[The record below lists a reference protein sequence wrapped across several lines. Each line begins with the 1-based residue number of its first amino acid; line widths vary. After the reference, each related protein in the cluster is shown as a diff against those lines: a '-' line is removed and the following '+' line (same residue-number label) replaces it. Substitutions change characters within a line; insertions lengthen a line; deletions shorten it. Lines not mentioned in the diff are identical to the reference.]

1 MTDNIRP
8 KIWKHIGLYGHAV
21 GTFALTPDGVTWK
34 SAVLGTN
41 GQHDDADIE
50 TRKSLPKSSIAGALW
65 TVFGKS
71 GHLRIL
77 TKNNDTNGS
86 NNNNDGSSKKDS
98 SNKLPSAM
106 RFDGFPP
113 SDYESLC
120 ETLSALYGVSC
131 KRHTMSTAGNSWGN
145 TDITNKHLVFRQ
157 CRLEKGGNYDTTS
170 NGREGLE
177 EGEEFEPRDGE
188 EMLSLDLGEVS
199 QCVLPGNN
207 RNEIEMQFLESDT
220 VGADQLVAIRFY
232 VPPDADAD
240 PTDKDAPTSAEVLQS
255 HIMNAA
261 SVKKTSGA
269 IIAEF
274 EEVKGTFLTPRGR
287 YAIELY
293 DAFLRMRGAKYDFK
307 IRYDDISRLFLLP
320 RQDDMHM
327 AFVIALD
334 KPIRQGQ
341 QRYNMLVMQCT
352 KEHSELEINLDDAIL
367 EKEYGGDIQ
376 SRMEGSF
383 SNIVAKTFKVITRK
397 KVFIPGKFA
406 NANQQ
411 AWVKCALRANEG
423 HLYPLEKQF
432 IFIHK
437 PAVLIRF
444 DEVESVEF
452 QRYAGGQGSTRNFD
466 LNVTLHATP
475 GDGPA
480 TREYTF
486 SGIDKTNYAA
496 LYSFLS
502 GKKIRILNLEGSG
515 GPSAMDEE
523 TSPSGGDRVRPAA
536 GAMDEADDDDDEESE
551 DEDYDQAKGSGE
563 ESGDGGGSD
572 DDDDDED
579 DDDMGSVD
587 SDDSDLKEYKKK
599 ASAKKKDV
607 VSKSKKPAGDD
618 DGKKRKASSS
628 PIKKAA
634 AKKKKKDPNAPKGA
648 MSAFMYFSTAK
659 RSEIKEANP
668 DASFGDIGKLVGAAW
683 KELSDDKK
691 VKWEEKAKEDK
702 ARYAKEMSNYS
713 APEDSDD
720 DDSDDSDGGK
730 GKKKPAVKKA
740 KKDPNA
746 PKGAKSAFMYFSNA
760 KRSEIKEANPDA
772 SFGDIGKLIGAAW
785 KELNDSQKVKWEEMA
800 KEDKTRYTK
809 EMSNYKPAE
818 TKNKPAETKK
828 KAAAVT
834 KKPVESKKKPAAP
847 ASDESSEAGSSSFES
862 DSDSDDDSDSD

>member
-1 MTDNIRP
+1 MTDIRP

-41 GQHDDADIE
+41 GQPDDADIE
-50 TRKSLPKSSIAGALW
+50 TRKSLPKASIAGALW

-77 TKNNDTNGS
+77 TKNNDTNG
-86 NNNNDGSSKKDS
+86 NNNEGSNKKDS
-98 SNKLPSAM
+98 KLPSAM

-113 SDYESLC
+113 SDYESLS
-120 ETLSALYGVSC
+120 ETLAALYGVTC
-131 KRHTMSTAGNSWGN
+131 KRHTMSAAGNSWGN

-157 CRLEKGGNYDTTS
+157 CRLEKGDNDTTS
-170 NGREGLE
+170 NGGRGGGDGGGLE
-177 EGEEFEPRDGE
+177 DGEEFEPRDGE

-255 HIMNAA
+255 HIMNVA

-411 AWVKCALRANEG
+411 ACVKCALRANEG

-466 LNVTLHATP
+466 LNVTLHSTP
-475 GDGPA
+475 GDGQA

-486 SGIDKTNYAA
+486 SGIDRTNYAA

-502 GKKIRILNLEGSG
+502 GKKIRILNLEGGG

-536 GAMDEADDDDDEESE
+536 GAMDEAGDDDDEESE

-572 DDDDDED
+572 DDDDD

-599 ASAKKKDV
+599 ASAKKKDAV
-607 VSKSKKPAGDD
+607 GKSKRTAGD
-618 DGKKRKASSS
+618 DGKKRKVLSS
-628 PIKKAA
+628 PVKKAA

-648 MSAFMYFSTAK
+648 KSAFMYFSTAK

-668 DASFGDIGKLVGAAW
+668 DASFGDLGKLVGAAW
-683 KELSDDKK
+683 KELSDDGKAE
-691 VKWEEKAKEDK
+691 WEEKAKEDK

-720 DDSDDSDGGK
+720 DDLDDSDGGK
-730 GKKKPAVKKA
+730 GKKKIPAAKKA

-746 PKGAKSAFMYFSNA
+746 PKGAKSAFMYFSTA

-772 SFGDIGKLIGAAW
+772 SFGDLGKLVGAAW
-785 KELNDSQKVKWEEMA
+785 KELNDSEKVKWEEMA
-800 KEDKTRYTK
+800 KEDKTRYAK
-809 EMSNYKPAE
+809 EMINYKPAE
-818 TKNKPAETKK
+818 TETKK
-828 KAAAVT
+828 KAAVT
-834 KKPVESKKKPAAP
+834 KKPVESKKKVAAP
-847 ASDESSEAGSSSFES
+847 ASDASSEAGSSSFES
-862 DSDSDDDSDSD
+862 DSESDDDSDSD